1 MIELLNRLEPD
12 PMDTIQDILIYQTRM
27 MRNSSLEPYVP
38 ADFSPPDH
46 IVIVNALF
54 YASLGVMIL
63 AAFTAMLI
71 KSWVREFDRGLK
83 AISIPEQRAK
93 TREFRYLGM
102 ERWKL
107 TKMVEI
113 LPSLI
118 QISLLLFAIG
128 LVIFLYNISTPSFR
142 VTAAI
147 FGIGVFYYAAT
158 TCISVFVTSSPFH
171 SPVSRNLSKAYQRVH
186 AYFCPSVNDFLS
198 ESMDTAPVTTLGRF
212 RRHIRIFLLKSRPY
226 LESEFV
232 EPISV
237 VTMDEVQLSTAA
249 SALKRIHDSA
259 PSSQHSEALHWSVWR
274 VAGSPAHRMPPSFN
288 LPDWVVYRENSEE
301 YFSHLPPDVVAALS
315 VVWLRDPRT
324 RFRGHMETLMN
335 VFQRLDNPRVRCAQ
349 LVAFD
354 NSSPSDFANMVQRR
368 ELNKEEN
375 LWLLR
380 TLSELRSEG
389 WLLKS
394 GPWTGW
400 ESTGDILHICRAIL
414 LATAPQL
421 DYSNPFRI
429 ILLESVVTL
438 AATALYPVDRTNR
451 LRIITSSHEHPWL
464 LLNIRNPTLFGRWFE
479 VIPSR
484 YHKRFISLLFLVV
497 YILMRRRSIPLAVHY
512 YTIIT
517 AKGGLPLHTSALA
530 SIAPSISNDGLTAIA
545 RMLLAPRAQDLNINF
560 KQAGESKAHVELLK
574 VYDRHLGVSATPDPN
589 LFAILL
595 MLSKTL
601 SSDRIWRL
609 RDPTLKIQNPWLN
622 LVARMAARRDITD
635 EFTLPTGLRYN
646 HRFHNMLAALS
657 LLRYTGGEVTQ
668 FRESL
673 LASFLQSR
681 EFAISSVALEYYM
694 KAIISDSGSSAP
706 SCYLSGAVH
715 PLFNVLLPDHQLR
728 RGWAILRVFVDK
740 FSDLPAEW
748 SRTFAEGFFTLS
760 RRPLPQSQGETETT
774 TPERELE
781 NILTWEYFHIEE
793 QKPKL
798 TDSEFSGLD
807 WMAMAWSL
815 YLSQQSGRKK
825 EGPGRREARSQ
836 GVSVPALTEEFILR
850 ALFKLLDAAPYYQI
864 IPIIAKLREFV
875 QWFDSDDLLEYRCM
889 ISARVEEA
897 VSRHEQSQ
905 MLREFHRFHKFHCMW
920 YM

>member
-1 MIELLNRLEPD
+1 MEI
-12 PMDTIQDILIYQTRM
+12 IQDVLIYQTRM
-27 MRNSSLEPYVP
+27 MRNSTLEPYVP

-63 AAFTAMLI
+63 AAFAAMLI
-71 KSWVREFDRGLK
+71 KSWVREFDRGLR
-83 AISIPEQRAK
+83 AMSIPEQRAK

-102 ERWKL
+102 ERWRL
-107 TKMVEI
+107 TKMVET

-128 LVIFLYNISTPSFR
+128 LIIFLRSISTPSFG

-147 FGIGVFYYAAT
+147 FGIGIFYYAVT
-158 TCISVFVTSSPFH
+158 TSISAIVTSSPFH
-171 SPVSRNLSKAYQRVH
+171 SPFSRNLSKVYQRVH

-198 ESMDTAPVTTLGRF
+198 ESMDTIPETTLGRF
-212 RRHIRIFLLKSRPY
+212 RRHIQIFLLKSRPY
-226 LESEFV
+226 LETEFV
-232 EPISV
+232 KPISV
-237 VTMDEVQLSTAA
+237 VTMDDVQLSTAA

-259 PSSQHSEALHWSVWR
+259 PNSQHSEALHWSVWQ
-274 VAGSPAHRMPPSFN
+274 VAGSPAHRIPPSFK
-288 LPDWVVYRENSEE
+288 LPDWIVYRENSEE

-324 RFRGHMETLMN
+324 RFRGQMETLMN
-335 VFQRLDNPRVRCAQ
+335 VFQRVDNPKVRCAQ

-354 NSSPSDFANMVQRR
+354 DSSLNDFTNMVQRR
-368 ELNKEEN
+368 ELNKERK
-375 LWLLR
+375 LWLVR

-389 WLLKS
+389 WLLKN

-400 ESTGDILHICRAIL
+400 ESTGDILQICRAIIL
-414 LATAPQL
+414 DAAPQL
-421 DYSNPFRI
+421 DYHKPSRI

-438 AATALYPVDRTNR
+438 AATALYPVDRANR

-464 LLNIRNPTLFGRWFE
+464 LLNIRNPTLFGKWFE
-479 VIPSR
+479 VIPSG

-497 YILMRRRSIPLAVHY
+497 YVLMRRRSIPLAVHY

-517 AKGGLPLHTSALA
+517 AKGGLPLYTSALA
-530 SIAPSISNDGLTAIA
+530 VIAPSISNDGLTAIT
-545 RMLLAPRAQDLNINF
+545 RMLLTPQVQDLTSININF

-574 VYDRHLGVSATPDPN
+574 DYDRHLGPAATPDPN

-609 RDPTLKIQNPWLN
+609 RDPTLKIRNPWLN
-622 LVARMAARRDITD
+622 LVARMAARLDITD
-635 EFTLPTGLRYN
+635 EFSLPTGLRYN
-646 HRFHNMLAALS
+646 HRIHNMLAALS
-657 LLRYTGGEVTQ
+657 LLRYTTGEVTR
-668 FRESL
+668 FRETL

-681 EFAISSVALEYYM
+681 EFAISSIALEYYM
-694 KAIISDSGSSAP
+694 RTIISYSGSSAP
-706 SCYLSGAVH
+706 SCNLSGAVH
-715 PLFNVLLPDHQLR
+715 PLFNALLPDHHLR
-728 RGWAILRVFVDK
+728 RGWAILEVFVDK
-740 FSDLPAEW
+740 FGDLPVEW
-748 SRTFAEGFFTLS
+748 SRNFAKGFFTLS

-774 TPERELE
+774 TPEKELE
-781 NILTWEYFHIEE
+781 NILTWEYFHDDE
-793 QKPKL
+793 QKPTL

-815 YLSQQSGRKK
+815 HLSQQCGRKK
-825 EGPGRREARSQ
+825 EGPRRREARSQ
-836 GVSVPALTEEFILR
+836 GMSAPALTEEFVLR
-850 ALFKLLDAAPYYQI
+850 ALFKLLDAAPYYYI

-875 QWFDSDDLLEYRCM
+875 QWFDSDDLFAYRCM

-897 VSRHEQSQ
+897 ASRHKESQ
-905 MLREFHRFHKFHCMW
+905 MLRKFHKFHKFHCMW
-920 YM
+920 YI